1 MDIQNYSP
9 PDPYAPQRFLHVK
22 KMMEKYPDAYYL
34 ANMGLSGY
42 TIMSCLRGFAE
53 VLEDMYLDEEAFQLL
68 ADKVFDTEEKIIGQ
82 LKNWGFHGVAFWDDW
97 GTQESL
103 VISPEK
109 WREFFKPRYQKEFE
123 LIHSQ
128 GMDVFFHSCGAI
140 ESVIP
145 DLIEIGVDMLNIG
158 QPNLFN
164 IEELGKKYGGEI
176 CFVCPVSYQT
186 TSISGTKEMI
196 ENDVK
201 EYMEHLG
208 CFHGGLI
215 GYIEDYK
222 IMGMSEENYQ
232 ACVHAF
238 EKFGNYADGV
248 QERA

>member
-1 MDIQNYSP
+1 
-9 PDPYAPQRFLHVK
+9 
-22 KMMEKYPDAYYL
+22 
-34 ANMGLSGY
+34 
-42 TIMSCLRGFAE
+42 
-53 VLEDMYLDEEAFQLL
+53 
-68 ADKVFDTEEKIIGQ
+68 
-82 LKNWGFHGVAFWDDW
+82 
-97 GTQESL
+97 
-103 VISPEK
+103 
-109 WREFFKPRYQKEFE
+109 
-123 LIHSQ
+123 
-128 GMDVFFHSCGAI
+128 MDVFFHSCGAI